1 MKYLEMK
8 ASFVGYKD
16 SKWFFDYLEPG
27 EIKAIGGYVLETLP
41 SLAVKRATN
50 SQYILEANG
59 QLSLPELLVVTK
71 EIKPYNYAQLLLEKH
86 MHPHQSATEIKS
98 YELASFGHLI

>member
-1 MKYLEMK
+1 MCLFCTLVI
-8 ASFVGYKD
+8 SLG
-16 SKWFFDYLEPG
+16 SNTIFFLT
-27 EIKAIGGYVLETLP
+27 GYVLATLP
-41 SLAVKRATN
+41 SEAVKRATN
-50 SQYILEANG
+50 SQYILEAIG
-59 QLSLPELLVVTK
+59 QLSLPELLVVAK